1 MFYHLEE
8 YDDALRLALE
18 AGDKFDIM
26 VESKYVQTLVHKAI
40 DTYTERRVAI
50 HDKKQEGV
58 EVDPRMEAI
67 VNRKFEQCFSE
78 GKFKQAIGI
87 ALETKRIDM
96 VRASIEKASNPES
109 MLGYAFTLATSTIK
123 SKDFRTEI
131 LNVILDVYES
141 RPGTT
146 SKDHDYYKIAKC
158 QFALNRPDLTAKLL
172 MKLLTSDDYL
182 IAYQIAFDV
191 VEKESQ
197 SFIQT
202 VMLQSTAAAAQLEDK
217 TKFEKLLTILKGNI
231 NERLYLQFLKK
242 NNHTDMLLINQV
254 KDSIGNK
261 KSVLHT
267 ATIWMNAVM
276 NAYTTNDAFLRDN
289 LSWAESATNWNR
301 FMVISS
307 LGMIHQGNKSK
318 ADEILTPYFA
328 GGAGPNNSPYC
339 TAGAYY
345 AYGLIHANYFT
356 PETNEFFMNGYKN
369 AG

>member
-1 MFYHLEE
+1 
-8 YDDALRLALE
+8 
-18 AGDKFDIM
+18 
-26 VESKYVQTLVHKAI
+26 
-40 DTYTERRVAI
+40 
-50 HDKKQEGV
+50 
-58 EVDPRMEAI
+58 
-67 VNRKFEQCFSE
+67 
-78 GKFKQAIGI
+78 
-87 ALETKRIDM
+87 M
-96 VRASIEKASNPES
+96 VRASIERSSSPAA
-109 MLGYAFTLATSTIK
+109 MLGYAFTLATETIK

-131 LNVILDVYES
+131 LNVILEVYES
-141 RPGTT
+141 RPEGST
-146 SKDHDYYKIAKC
+146 DHDYYKIAKC
-158 QFALNRPDLTAKLL
+158 QFHLNRPELTGKLL
-172 MKLLTSDDYL
+172 MKLLTSEEYL
-182 IAYQIAFDV
+182 VAFQIAFDV

-197 SFIQT
+197 TFTQAVIA
-202 VMLQSTAAAAQLEDK
+202 QSTTEAEALEDK

-276 NAYTTNDAFLRDN
+276 NAYTTNDAFLGDN
-289 LSWAESATNWNR
+289 LGWAEQATNWNR

-356 PETNEFFMNGYKN
+356 PETNDFFM
-369 AG
+369 